1 LYWSAGRFYLEPPAP
16 WILIELF
23 GGCSIVIAKSDAIG
37 REPVRIV
44 LSCWAENS
52 SLLRALKIVRRSVTL
67 PSV

>member
-1 LYWSAGRFYLEPPAP
+1 
-16 WILIELF
+16 LIELF